1 MPRGDGPLSRQLDF
15 CEDGIEVGQHIFN
28 MFVPVEVNGGCFQQF
43 IHFFQNIV
51 VLRQGQTHLFS
62 PEAVFIGQKEEIYA
76 YVSFVQLGIARFL
89 RNGMYQEPFGI

>member
-51 VLRQGQTHLFS
+51 VLRQGRRIF
-62 PEAVFIGQKEEIYA
+62 
-76 YVSFVQLGIARFL
+76 FL
-89 RNGMYQEPFGI
+89 QRQYSLAKKKKYTPM